1 MQVIVIMNKKIL
13 VPLFIILCFLSLFI
27 GVNNIS
33 VMDVINLDSEK
44 INILL
49 ISRIPRLVGLIT
61 AGVGMSIG
69 GVIMQQISNNKF
81 VSPTTAATLDS
92 AQLGVIIAMMIFPS
106 ATLTQKMMLA
116 FIFSLIGTFLFMGIL
131 KKIKMKNAIFIPL
144 VGIMVGNVIGSLT
157 EFIAYKNNLVQNVG
171 SFFQG
176 KFALVIKGNYEMLYL
191 TIPLLIIAFL
201 YANKFTIIGMGE
213 DISNNLGLDYKKI
226 SNIGI
231 TIVALVSALVIITV
245 GNIPFIGLIVP
256 NLVSLFN
263 GDNVSKNIG
272 ITALFGANFVILC
285 DIIGRLVIYP
295 YEVSISLT
303 VGVIGSIIFLYLILR
318 RNKNGA

>member
-1 MQVIVIMNKKIL
+1 MNKRIL
-13 VPLFIILCFLSLFI
+13 IPIFVVLSFISLFI
-27 GVNNIS
+27 GVHDVTI
-33 VMDVINLDSEK
+33 MDVINLDMEK

-49 ISRIPRLVGLIT
+49 ISRMPRLVGLII

-92 AQLGVIIAMMIFPS
+92 AQFGVIVAMMIFPS
-106 ATLTQKMMLA
+106 ATLTQKMMVA
-116 FIFSLIGTFLFMGIL
+116 FIFSLAGTFLFMGIL
-131 KKIKMKNAIFIPL
+131 KKVKMKNAVFIPL

-157 EFIAYKNNLVQNVG
+157 EFVAYKYNLVQNVG

-176 KFALVIKGNYEMLYL
+176 KFALVIKGNYELLYL
-191 TIPLLIIAFL
+191 TVPLMVIAFL

-213 DISNNLGLDYKKI
+213 DISKNLGLDYKKV

-231 TIVALVSALVIITV
+231 TIVALISALVIITV

-256 NLVSLFN
+256 NLVSLFK
-263 GDNVSKNIG
+263 GDNVARNIG
-272 ITALFGANFVILC
+272 VTALFGANFVILC
-285 DIIGRLVIYP
+285 DILGRLVIYP

-318 RNKNGA
+318 RNKNAA

>member
-1 MQVIVIMNKKIL
+1 MMIMSKKIL
-13 VPLFIILCFLSLFI
+13 IPMFIILCIISLFI
-27 GVNNIS
+27 GVNDIS
-33 VMDVINLDSEK
+33 VMDIINFDSEK

-49 ISRIPRLVGLIT
+49 ISRLPRLVGLVV

-92 AQLGVIIAMMIFPS
+92 AQFGVIVAMMIFPVAS
-106 ATLTQKMMLA
+106 LTQKMIVA

-176 KFALVIKGNYEMLYL
+176 KFALVIKGNYEMLYF
-191 TIPLLIIAFL
+191 TIPLLIVAFM

-213 DISNNLGLDYKKI
+213 DISKNLGLDYKKV

-245 GNIPFIGLIVP
+245 GNIPFIG
-256 NLVSLFN
+256 
-263 GDNVSKNIG
+263 
-272 ITALFGANFVILC
+272 
-285 DIIGRLVIYP
+285 
-295 YEVSISLT
+295 
-303 VGVIGSIIFLYLILR
+303 
-318 RNKNGA
+318 

>member
-1 MQVIVIMNKKIL
+1 MMIMSKKIL
-13 VPLFIILCFLSLFI
+13 IPMFIILCIISLFI
-27 GVNNIS
+27 GVNDIS
-33 VMDVINLDSEK
+33 VMDIINFDSEK

-49 ISRIPRLVGLIT
+49 ISRLPRLVGLVV

-92 AQLGVIIAMMIFPS
+92 AQFGVIVAMMIFPVAS
-106 ATLTQKMMLA
+106 LTQKMIVA

-176 KFALVIKGNYEMLYL
+176 KFALVIKGKYF
-191 TIPLLIIAFL
+191 TIPLLIVAFM

-213 DISNNLGLDYKKI
+213 DISKNLGLDYKKV

-318 RNKNGA
+318 RNRNEA